1 MTPSTRTP
9 NRYDLL
15 SRILHWSVAALVLAQ
30 FALGWTMPDVHGTAP
45 PVGLVAW
52 HVALGTALIVVIAAR
67 LLWPIV
73 RRSPP
78 AHQQGALLS
87 FAASATHKLLYVALI
102 AVPLLGW
109 LNANGRTWQLKLAG
123 AIPLPTI
130 AAPHSLGAAIGEWHS
145 LSATLFIVLIGMHAL
160 AALVHRFVMKDGAF
174 ERMI

>member
-9 NRYDLL
+9 DRYDLL
-15 SRILHWSVAALVLAQ
+15 SRILRWSVAALVLAQ

-67 LLWPIV
+67 LLWSIV

-87 FAASATHKLLYVALI
+87 FAASATHKLLYAALI